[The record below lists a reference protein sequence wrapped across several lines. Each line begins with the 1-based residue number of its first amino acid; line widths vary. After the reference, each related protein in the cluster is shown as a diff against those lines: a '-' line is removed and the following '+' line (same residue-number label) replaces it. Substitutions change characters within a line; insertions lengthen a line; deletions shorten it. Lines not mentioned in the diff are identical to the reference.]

1 GQTNGQQ
8 SHGPVVEVMALSHDS
23 DADAM
28 LEALRRQGYQPTV
41 NRAQQDSL
49 LHIDVGPF
57 PTRSDAEIMRQRL
70 LRDGYDASIR

>member
-1 GQTNGQQ
+1 
-8 SHGPVVEVMALSHDS
+8 MALSHDS

-28 LEALRRQGYQPTV
+28 LAALKRQGYEPTV

-57 PTRSDAEIMRQRL
+57 ANRADAESMRQRL
-70 LRDGYDASIR
+70 LHDGYDAVIR

>member
-1 GQTNGQQ
+1 
-8 SHGPVVEVMALSHDS
+8 VVEVMALSHES

-28 LEALRRQGYQPTV
+28 LAALRRQGYQPTV

-57 PTRSDAEIMRQRL
+57 SSRSDAETMRQRL
-70 LRDGYDASIR
+70 LHDGYDASIR